1 MSYGIDRLVAEIAA
15 SGYES
20 VHKTE
25 VKPAGSTEVLHFAVI
40 PDYEVQVGRFAGRVI
55 ALGLPAPAD
64 FPRSVGASIHVRAD
78 PQLLEIEHVP
88 NIRNII
94 ASPLGPDWRYW
105 SHNFNWGGEREK
117 SAARLLT
124 QINAIFDRA

>member
-1 MSYGIDRLVAEIAA
+1 MSFGIDRLVSEIAA

-20 VHKTE
+20 VQKTQ
-25 VKPAGSTEVLHFAVI
+25 VTPAGSTEVLYFAVV

-55 ALGLPAPAD
+55 GLGVPAPAD
-64 FPRSVGASIHVRAD
+64 FPRSVGASVHVLAD
-78 PQLLEIEHVP
+78 PQLLEIEHVL
-88 NIRNII
+88 NVRNII
-94 ASPLGPDWRYW
+94 ASQLGPDWRYW

-117 SAARLLT
+117 SAARLLK